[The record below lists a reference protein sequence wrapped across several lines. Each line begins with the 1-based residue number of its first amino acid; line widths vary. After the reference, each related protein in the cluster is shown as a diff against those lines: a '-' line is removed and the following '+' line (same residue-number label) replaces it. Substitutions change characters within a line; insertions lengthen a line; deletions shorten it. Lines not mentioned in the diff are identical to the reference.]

1 MKNLKKNRSRKSVPA
16 TLAGM
21 VLLAGTLGFAGCMED
36 EPDDP
41 GFHKPVVAGVV
52 GGEIDSFDAYLDAVK
67 EENKNRLNR
76 EGDRWSNPEDF

>member
-1 MKNLKKNRSRKSVPA
+1 MNVILKFSC
-16 TLAGM
+16 
-21 VLLAGTLGFAGCMED
+21 LLAGTLVLAGCAQD
-36 EPDDP
+36 EPGDP

-52 GGEIDSFDAYLDAVK
+52 KGEITTADEYLDGVR